1 MFVSQ
6 FEPTMDNE
14 GDDDLLQYRQ
24 FFSIDNNSYTAETKY
39 CHISMTSASASTSTS
54 CRRRDRD
61 RVRETSRDIDGERDR
76 EQERREISMVIQR
89 GRSRERERAD
99 TPPLLLMASDA
110 DVKMMLEDLPSNI
123 HMTIELKWLWWKILS
138 VHAAL
143 VSNRGIVGLLRF
155 KAQSLEY
162 TIDISYNRFYLIIW
176 ANIFRVHSK

>member
-1 MFVSQ
+1 M
-6 FEPTMDNE
+6 N
-14 GDDDLLQYRQ
+14 
-24 FFSIDNNSYTAETKY
+24 
-39 CHISMTSASASTSTS
+39 
-54 CRRRDRD
+54 
-61 RVRETSRDIDGERDR
+61 
-76 EQERREISMVIQR
+76 
-89 GRSRERERAD
+89 AD

-162 TIDISYNRFYLIIW
+162 MIDISYNRFYLIIW